1 MWTKVLNLYASIWW
15 NRKLR
20 TDVEVTAVERE
31 QERADYYK
39 QQFPNDTVIVW
50 DAHDYLLKHYKE
62 FDFIRASPPCPTH
75 SRLVFSNETRMY
87 PIWRMKYPD
96 MWLYQEII
104 LLKTWALPETKRVIE
119 NVIPYYEPLIKWYTI
134 LERHFF
140 WSNFFIPNFVISS
153 DRKHHDIKIDS
164 TTYWFDLSWT
174 NIKNKRKCLRDLVNP
189 ELALHI
195 FEASKRET
203 GIQPMF

>member
-1 MWTKVLNLYASIWW
+1 MVTKVLNLYASIWW

-31 QERADYYK
+31 QERANYYK

-50 DAHDYLLKHYKE
+50 DAHEYLLQHYKE

-75 SRLVFSNETRMY
+75 SDIRRCWVHAWQYEAL
-87 PIWRMKYPD
+87 YPD

-104 LLKTWALPETKRVIE
+104 LLKHFAPLHTKWVVE
-119 NVIPYYEPLIKWYTI
+119 NVKPYYDLLIPGQ
-134 LERHFF
+134 LVERHIFRT
-140 WSNFFIPNFVISS
+140 NFYIPIYWKTNTERVS
-153 DRKHHDIKIDS
+153 KIVG
-164 TTYWFDLSWT
+164 TEVVYWFNLSWT

-189 ELALHI
+189 ELGLHI